1 MKKWK
6 LKVKE
11 PIDKG
16 CRKKQQTVKKVRED
30 VEGEEVNQ
38 ARVKQEVDWTMHAA
52 FFPARTRNRP
62 TMSLCGHHSCAFS
75 RRCAKSACRICYAS
89 VHRGCTDHCNCT
101 TESKPLVASTILWRS
116 LWAIHRWSET
126 DWSTPIKRP
135 AILVSF
141 FSVSYNSNLRTLTR
155 HHVKRGKVFHT
166 ALLPENIPRKETA
179 YAKTRQICLQK
190 LISYLTCNIKYI

>member
-1 MKKWK
+1 MLKERKWTKHEWNKKWIGQCT
-6 LKVKE
+6 
-11 PIDKG
+11 P
-16 CRKKQQTVKKVRED
+16 R
-30 VEGEEVNQ
+30 
-38 ARVKQEVDWTMHAA
+38 
-52 FFPARTRNRP
+52 FFPHAPEIGRRWVF
-62 TMSLCGHHSCAFS
+62 GHHSCAFS

-141 FSVSYNSNLRTLTR
+141 FSVSYNSNLRTLIR

-166 ALLPENIPRKETA
+166 ALPTENMPRKKTA
-179 YAKTRQICLQK
+179 YAKTR
-190 LISYLTCNIKYI
+190 